1 MLLVYTENILI
12 QYFYT
17 MVEKLNRIKVAETL
31 KSLGVTVF
39 SPAEFRGFFHLPPKN
54 ASMFISRNIRSGL
67 FVKLRSNAY
76 MLKDGHPPAYVVAN
90 RLYQPSY
97 VSLETA
103 LAHYGLIPETV
114 YTVTSVTPKS
124 TREFTTPLG
133 AFTYQRIK
141 RRAFTGYRA
150 QRIEG
155 QVVLLAEP
163 EKALVDYL
171 YFVDLRKVSLNDRL
185 RLRKIDRSRVA
196 KHAALFG
203 RPSLM
208 QLIRRVYALQRQPRT
223 IH

>member
-1 MLLVYTENILI
+1 
-12 QYFYT
+12 
-17 MVEKLNRIKVAETL
+17 MVEKLNRIKVVEKL

-39 SPAEFRGFFHLPPKN
+39 SPLEFRGFFSLPSKT
-54 ASMFISRNIRSGL
+54 ASMFISRNARSGL

-76 MLKDGHPPAYVVAN
+76 TLKDSHVPAYVVAN
-90 RLYQPSY
+90 KLYQPSY

-114 YTVTSVTPKS
+114 YATTSVTPKP
-124 TREFTTPLG
+124 TREFTTPRG
-133 AFTYQRIK
+133 TFTYQRIK
-141 RRAFTGYRA
+141 RSAFTGYRA
-150 QRIEG
+150 QRIEN

-208 QLIRRVYALQRQPRT
+208 QLIRRVYAFQRQPRT